1 MCACGAML
9 QSAPFRLKPAAF
21 GAACA
26 GPPPALE
33 DSPMIARVLATVTL
47 FTALAVPA
55 RAAEPPLLVRGG
67 TVVTVTR
74 GVLSPGDVLIRDGKI
89 AAVAARI
96 EPPAGAQVLDAAGR
110 WVLPGIVDMHSHMGV
125 YPWPSVDANSD
136 GNEMTDPISPWM
148 RAADAIWAEDP
159 QFALA
164 RAGGV
169 TTAQV
174 IPGSG
179 NLIGGEGVTLKL
191 RPADDIGDM
200 VFKGAP
206 RGIKMALGENPK
218 RVYGGRDKTP
228 ATRMGNMAL
237 FRDAFTRARNYQVKW
252 NAWRA
257 KDAADRGAPPDTDLK
272 MEALV
277 DVLEGRARV
286 HVHSYRKDE
295 VLTFLEIADTYGF
308 KVASLQHGL
317 EAYKI
322 ADELARRDIAV
333 ATFAHWWGYKIEAID
348 GLPHNA
354 ALLARRGIRA
364 SIHSDSGNLIQ
375 RLYTEAAVAARY
387 GLSEEDALAAITLHA
402 ASGLG
407 VADRI
412 GSIEPGKD
420 ADLAIFTRHP
430 LDVYTLV
437 ETTILDGRIV
447 HQRAAIPTPAGLP
460 QLPAARRGPSAP
472 PPVDLA
478 PPAAPENPRGLYA
491 VTGGRVFTMTGAPID
506 DGTVIVENG
515 RIREVGA
522 RLPAPA
528 GATVVDARGAWVFPG
543 FIEARSH
550 LGLAEIDLVD
560 VMRDEDEATD
570 PVLPQLRALDAY
582 YTESEMIPVARM
594 HGLTAAFAAPGEGN
608 VIAGL
613 GSVVRLAGDSPRAV
627 LIKENAALVINL
639 GETPKA
645 RYGGRNQMP
654 STRMGTAALVRDAF
668 TKARDYRARWA
679 EYRRKAA
686 ESGTAPKAGTAS
698 KGRKGK
704 EATSPEPPDRDLK
717 LEALVPA
724 LDGTLPVFVRA
735 HRSDDILTAV
745 RLADEFGLKLILS
758 HGTEAWKVAATLAA
772 RNIPVV
778 VGPVSTQPE
787 AIETLGATYEN
798 AARLHRAGVRIA
810 IQVGEVTN
818 ARMLPYEAGLAVAH
832 GLPWE
837 AAIRALTINTAEILG
852 VADRIGSLRPGRD
865 ADLIV
870 TEGDP
875 LQPLARLR
883 HLMIAGKPVP
893 LTSRQTRLY
902 EAWWPGPAGAS
913 AGGAAAPRAP
923 AP

>member
-1 MCACGAML
+1 MTARFAAASRRPL
-9 QSAPFRLKPAAF
+9 FRRLPAAALLVLAIAGI
-21 GAACA
+21 GAAA
-26 GPPPALE
+26 SASSGGA
-33 DSPMIARVLATVTL
+33 
-47 FTALAVPA
+47 
-55 RAAEPPLLVRGG
+55 PLLIRGG

-74 GVLSPGDVLIRDGKI
+74 GVLAPGDVLVRGGKI

-96 EPPAGAQVLDAAGR
+96 DPPPGAEILEANGR

-125 YPWPSVDANSD
+125 YPWPGVEANSD
-136 GNEMTDPISPWM
+136 GNEMTDPITPWM

-159 QFALA
+159 EFALA

-191 RPADDIGDM
+191 RPAADVADM

-206 RGIKMALGENPK
+206 SGVKMALGENPK
-218 RVYGGRDKTP
+218 RVYGGRDKMP

-237 FRDAFTRARNYQVKW
+237 FRDAFTRARNYQAKW
-252 NAWRA
+252 AAWRA
-257 KDAADRGAPPDTDLK
+257 RDDADRGAPPDTDLK
-272 MEALV
+272 LEALV
-277 DVLEGRARV
+277 NVLEGRARV

-295 VLTFLEIADTYGF
+295 ILTFLDIADAFGF
-308 KVASLQHGL
+308 KVTSLQHGL

-322 ADELARRDIAV
+322 ADDLARRDIAV
-333 ATFAHWWGYKIEAID
+333 ATFAHWWGYKVEAID

-354 ALLARRGIRA
+354 ALLARRGVKA
-364 SIHSDSGNLIQ
+364 SIHSDSGSLIQ

-387 GLSEEDALAAITLHA
+387 GLSEEDALAAITLNA
-402 ASGLG
+402 AAGLG

-420 ADLAIFTRHP
+420 ADFAIFTRHP

-447 HQRAAIPTPAGLP
+447 HQRPSIPTPAALP
-460 QLPAARRGPSAP
+460 PMPAPRRGPSAP
-472 PPVDLA
+472 PPADLA
-478 PPAAPENPRGLYA
+478 PAAAPENPRGLYA
-491 VTGGRVFTMTGAPID
+491 VVGGRVFTMAGAPID

-515 RIREVGA
+515 RIREIGP

-528 GATVVDARGAWVFPG
+528 GATVIDARGALVFPG
-543 FIEARSH
+543 FIEGHSH
-550 LGLAEIDLVD
+550 LGLAEIDAVD

-570 PVLPQLRALDAY
+570 PVLPQLRVLDAY
-582 YTESEMIPVARM
+582 YTESEMIPVARL
-594 HGLTAAFAAPGEGN
+594 HGLTAALAAPGEGN
-608 VIAGL
+608 VIGGIA
-613 GSVVRLAGDSPRAV
+613 SVVRLAGDSPRAV
-627 LIKENAALVINL
+627 AIKEDAALVINL
-639 GETPKA
+639 GEAPKA
-645 RYGGRNQMP
+645 RYGARNQMP

-679 EYRRKAA
+679 GYRLKAA
-686 ESGTAPKAGTAS
+686 EAGTGAAPARGAAA
-698 KGRKGK
+698 KPHRGK
-704 EATSPEPPDRDLK
+704 ETGAPEPPDRDLK
-717 LEALVPA
+717 MEALVPA
-724 LDGTLPVFVRA
+724 LDGTMPVFVRA
-735 HRSDDILTAV
+735 HRADDILTAL
-745 RLADEFGLKLILS
+745 RLADEFGLRLILS

-778 VGPVSTQPE
+778 VGPISTQPE

-837 AAIRALTINTAEILG
+837 EAIRALTINTAEILG

-883 HLMIAGKPVP
+883 HLMIAGRPVP
-893 LTSRQTRLY
+893 LVSRQTRLY
-902 EAWWPGPAGAS
+902 EAWWPGGAPS
-913 AGGAAAPRAP
+913 AAVQAP
-923 AP
+923 